1 MLDTAPAWWRPE
13 SGRTGAGAVA
23 LPTVTVAAAS
33 SLAFWSLVAFTTI
46 LLLSP
51 QIWFPILGSLRIAFL
66 AAGLAIGAHLT
77 HRLTQHEKAAP
88 FFPEIA
94 IAMTLVGWSVLTLP
108 LSYWPGGS
116 MTVLTDH
123 YLKAVA
129 FFWLLGTLVT
139 TTARLRVLAWAL
151 VLCSIPL
158 AATGLNNYLSG
169 GFLSTGVPGFRR
181 IIGYKGG
188 SGIAGNPNDL
198 ALMLNLII
206 PIAGVLLLDAR
217 RMAMR
222 WLAGSALVLSAIAV
236 IVTFSRAGFLTLA
249 ATFIMFLVVLARRRS
264 PGKATMLLLAGISL
278 LAFMPTGYADRL
290 STITDISAD
299 RTGSAEGRW
308 QDFQI
313 ALDIVS
319 HHPVIGAGI
328 GQDILA
334 MNESRGRGWTSVH
347 NAFLQYAVDLGLPGL
362 ALFVWLYLAC
372 LRSARTVERYAARE
386 PALRD
391 LTHLAAGVQ
400 VALVAFVVAAF
411 FHPIAYQFYF
421 FSVGGLAVALKRAYV
436 TESAAVAAARAQA
449 S

>member
-1 MLDTAPAWWRPE
+1 MLDTAPAWWRPD
-13 SGRTGAGAVA
+13 SNRTGALV
-23 LPTVTVAAAS
+23 LPTITAAPAS
-33 SLAFWSLVAFTTI
+33 SIAFWALVAFTTI

-51 QIWFPILGSLRIAFL
+51 QIWFPILGSFRIAFL
-66 AAGLAIGAHLT
+66 AAGLAIGAHLV
-77 HRLTQHEKAAP
+77 HRLTQQQAAAP

-94 IAMTLVGWSVLTLP
+94 IAMALVGWSVLTLP

-158 AATGLNNYLSG
+158 AATALSNYLSG
-169 GFLSTGVPGFRR
+169 VFLSTGVPGFRR
-181 IIGYKGG
+181 ISGYKGG
-188 SGIAGNPNDL
+188 SGLVGNPNDL

-206 PIAGVLLLDAR
+206 PIAGALLLDAR
-217 RMAMR
+217 RTAVR
-222 WLAGSALVLSAIAV
+222 WVAGGALALSAVAV
-236 IVTFSRAGFLTLA
+236 VVTFSRAGFLTLA
-249 ATFIMFLVVLARRRS
+249 ATFVMFLVVLARRRS
-264 PGKATMLLLAGISL
+264 PGKATLLLLAGLSL

-308 QDFQI
+308 KDFQI
-313 ALDIVS
+313 ALDLVV

-362 ALFVWLYLAC
+362 ALFVWLYMAC
-372 LRSARTVERYAARE
+372 LRSARAVEQYAARQ

-400 VALVAFVVAAF
+400 VALVAFAVAAF

-436 TESAAVAAARAQA
+436 TESEALAAARARA